1 MMMHAVLDMR
11 SSGSS
16 HLLDLASSHTLSTGW
31 IVLCGSPEFNSSAKS
46 KNNLPILTA

>member
-1 MMMHAVLDMR
+1 MMMHVALDMR
-11 SSGSS
+11 SS
-16 HLLDLASSHTLSTGW
+16 TLSTGW